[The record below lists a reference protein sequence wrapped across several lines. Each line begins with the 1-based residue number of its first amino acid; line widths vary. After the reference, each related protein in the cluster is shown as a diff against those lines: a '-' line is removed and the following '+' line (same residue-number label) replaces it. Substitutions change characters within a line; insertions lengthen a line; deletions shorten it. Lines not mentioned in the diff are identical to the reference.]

1 MPATLSIPFLL
12 LFLFNQNSLI
22 YGQEKTFEREYTY
35 KASELDSK
43 TSCRVIAINQLRLE
57 LLNEIGV
64 FVESESILKTSEI
77 DGKYSQN
84 FVENI
89 ATISAGITK
98 LKVLDEKWNG
108 ETFWMKASIT
118 INEEEI
124 ANSLKQVV
132 SDRQKLKEL
141 ENLKLQLKETSREL
155 ENLRTSQL
163 SKPTQ
168 TASAKESYSDK
179 INTLDAADHF
189 LIASELTETENFE
202 DAIIE
207 YTRVI
212 ELQPNNADAYH
223 NRGII
228 KAKNKDFVG
237 AIDDFANTIRIK
249 PNHDL
254 AYFNRGNAKDDLKDY
269 TNAILDYDKAIK
281 LNVSNSNYYNNRGIA
296 KGHLGDYSGAIKDY
310 SKGIEINPLDA
321 QIYYNRG
328 LAKLYLGQRDSGCK
342 DLSKAGELGYE
353 QALKSMAKRC
363 N

>member
-1 MPATLSIPFLL
+1 MSSFHSITFLL
-12 LFLFNQNSLI
+12 IFSFTLNSFV

-43 TSCRVIAINQLRLE
+43 TSCRVIAVNQLRLE

-64 FVESESILKTSEI
+64 FIESESILKTSEI
-77 DGKYSQN
+77 EGKYSQD

-89 ATISAGITK
+89 ATISAGVTK
-98 LKVLDEKWNG
+98 LKVLEEKWDG

-141 ENLKLQLKETSREL
+141 ENLQVQLREASQEL
-155 ENLRTSQL
+155 ENLRKSQF
-163 SKPTQ
+163 SQ
-168 TASAKESYSDK
+168 TASTKETYSAK
-179 INTLDAADHF
+179 INTLDAGDHF
-189 LIASELTETENFE
+189 FTASEMSETENFE
-202 DAIIE
+202 EAIIE
-207 YTRVI
+207 YTRAI
-212 ELQPNNADAYH
+212 ELQPDNGDAYH

-228 KAKNKDFVG
+228 KANNKDFEG
-237 AIDDFANTIRIK
+237 AVNDFTNTIRIN

-269 TNAILDYDKAIK
+269 TNAIKDYDKAIK
-281 LNVSNSNYYNNRGIA
+281 LNTSNSNYYNNRGIA
-296 KGHLGDYSGAIKDY
+296 KGHLSDYIGAIKDY
-310 SKGIEINPLDA
+310 TKGIEINPMDA

-328 LAKLYLGQRDSGCK
+328 LAKLYIGQRDSGCK
-342 DLSKAGELGYE
+342 DLTKAGELGYE
-353 QALKSMAKRC
+353 KALKSIVKRC